1 MSPAEALGGAEIFM
15 ADDEEPKQIQ
25 MMRHMVSLA
34 EEQVTLSTQRSEM
47 SKQRSEMSEFRS
59 FLNAERTLSVWVRT
73 ALSLMIVGLAID
85 RFGLLFHHVPGAA
98 AQVPSPHG
106 AALETASTWT
116 CMALVAL
123 GVLMVLAT
131 GIRFI
136 GYARNWRSQHR
147 FPAHHGPFLAP
158 FFALAVAL
166 FGVVLLVIMAVA
178 A

>member
-1 MSPAEALGGAEIFM
+1 MTEH
-15 ADDEEPKQIQ
+15 EESKQIE

-34 EEQVTLSTQRSEM
+34 EEQVTLSAQRTEMSEQRSEM

-59 FLNAERTLSVWVRT
+59 FLNGERTLSVWVRT

-85 RFGLLFHHVPGAA
+85 RFGLLFHHVPGAS
-98 AQVPSPHG
+98 AQVPSPHD
-106 AALETASTWT
+106 AMLETASTWT

-136 GYARNWRSQHR
+136 GYARDWRTRHA

-158 FFALAVAL
+158 FFAFMVAL
-166 FGVVLLVIMAVA
+166 FGIALLVIMAMA
-178 A
+178 AT